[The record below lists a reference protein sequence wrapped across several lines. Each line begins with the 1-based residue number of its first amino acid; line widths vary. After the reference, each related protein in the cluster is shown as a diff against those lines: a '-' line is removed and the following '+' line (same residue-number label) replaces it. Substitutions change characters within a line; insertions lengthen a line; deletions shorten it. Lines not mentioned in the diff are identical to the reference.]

1 VSSYVTD
8 AGLPVPSAQKP
19 VTRRRGKQKAP
30 KKPYTPRKKK
40 AAAEG
45 AAAKRPRKPYTPR
58 KKKDVVPAGATA
70 AAENDQ
76 TLQQVVIHALCHS
89 LLASHFK
96 GMFLDPSK
104 TISSRQCMI
113 PRGLMAF
120 WQAYIEPYVSPGEV
134 LER

>member
-1 VSSYVTD
+1 VSWYVTD

-40 AAAEG
+40 AAAAG
-45 AAAKRPRKPYTPR
+45 AAAKRPRKPYTPRKKKAAAAGTADKRPRNPYTPR

-89 LLASHFK
+89 LLASK
-96 GMFLDPSK
+96 LQRDAPWS
-104 TISSRQCMI
+104 I
-113 PRGLMAF
+113 
-120 WQAYIEPYVSPGEV
+120 
-134 LER
+134 

>member
-1 VSSYVTD
+1 LSWYVPD

-40 AAAEG
+40 TAATE

-76 TLQQVVIHALCHS
+76 TLQQVVIHALCHC
-89 LLASHFK
+89 LLASK
-96 GMFLDPSK
+96 LQRDAPWS
-104 TISSRQCMI
+104 I
-113 PRGLMAF
+113 
-120 WQAYIEPYVSPGEV
+120 
-134 LER
+134 

>member
-1 VSSYVTD
+1 
-8 AGLPVPSAQKP
+8 

-40 AAAEG
+40 DAAEG

-76 TLQQVVIHALCHS
+76 TLQQVIIHALCHS
-89 LLASHFK
+89 LLAFK
-96 GMFLDPSK
+96 LQRDAPWS
-104 TISSRQCMI
+104 I
-113 PRGLMAF
+113 
-120 WQAYIEPYVSPGEV
+120 
-134 LER
+134 

>member
-1 VSSYVTD
+1 LPWYVPD

-40 AAAEG
+40 AAAAG

-58 KKKDVVPAGATA
+58 KKKDVVPAGAIA

-76 TLQQVVIHALCHS
+76 TSQQVVIHALCHS
-89 LLASHFK
+89 LLASK
-96 GMFLDPSK
+96 LQRDAPWS
-104 TISSRQCMI
+104 I
-113 PRGLMAF
+113 
-120 WQAYIEPYVSPGEV
+120 
-134 LER
+134 